1 MNEQVQ
7 TRCGFVAVIGAPNA
21 GKSTLMNT
29 LVGSKVSIVSPK
41 VQTTRTMV
49 RGIALQDETQII
61 FIDTPGIFAPKE
73 RLEKAMV
80 AAAWQGRDEA
90 DIVMLIVD
98 ASRRKIDPDT
108 RAIVERLA
116 QTQALA
122 KEQGADPVPF
132 LLVLNKF
139 DQAKKDV
146 LMQMAQELNSQIDF
160 NATFMISALH
170 ADGTQDVMNWLVKHT
185 PEGVWHYPEDQI
197 NDMPERL
204 LAAEITR
211 EKLFRKLY
219 QELPYALT
227 VETEKWEEFDN
238 GDIMISQIIYV
249 ARDTHKGIV
258 LGKGGSQIKEIGEA
272 ARMELQ
278 EILECKVH
286 LKLFVKV
293 DEKWLEDRERYEVWG
308 LDFNAK

>member
-1 MNEQVQ
+1 MNDISAQ
-7 TRCGFVAVIGAPNA
+7 TKCGFVAVIGAPNA

-98 ASRRKIDPDT
+98 ASRKKVDADT

-116 QTQALA
+116 AV
-122 KEQGADPVPF
+122 KGDMPCI
-132 LLVLNKF
+132 LVLNKF

-146 LMQMAQELNSQIDF
+146 LLQMAKELNDKIDF
-160 NATFMISALH
+160 DATFMISALH
-170 ADGTQDVMNWLVKHT
+170 ADRTQDVMNWLVKHA
-185 PEGVWHYPEDQI
+185 PQGVWHYPEDQI

-272 ARMELQ
+272 ARLELQ
-278 EILECKVH
+278 ELLECKVH

>member
-1 MNEQVQ
+1 MSDQTTSPK
-7 TRCGFVAVIGAPNA
+7 TRCSFVAVIGAPNA

-98 ASRRKIDPDT
+98 ASRKKIDPDT
-108 RAIVERLA
+108 RAIVERLS
-116 QTQALA
+116 QV
-122 KEQGADPVPF
+122 KGDVPCI
-132 LLVLNKF
+132 LVLNKF

-146 LMQMAQELNSQIDF
+146 LIKMAAELNEKIDF
-160 NATFMISALH
+160 DATFMISALH
-170 ADGTQDVMNWLVKHT
+170 ADGTQDVMNWLVKHS
-185 PEGVWHYPEDQI
+185 PEGIWHYPEDQI

-211 EKLFRKLY
+211 EKLFRALY

-227 VETEKWEEFDN
+227 VETEKWEDFDN
-238 GDIMISQIIYV
+238 GDIKISQIIYV
-249 ARDTHKGIV
+249 ARDSHKAIV
-258 LGKGGSQIKEIGEA
+258 LGKGGSQIKKMGEE
-272 ARMELQ
+272 ARRELCQ
-278 EILECKVH
+278 LFECDVH

-293 DEKWLEDRERYEVWG
+293 DEKWLEDKERYEVWG

>member
-1 MNEQVQ
+1 MTDTPAQAE

-49 RGIALQDETQII
+49 RGIAVQDNAQII
-61 FIDTPGIFAPKE
+61 FIDTPGIFAPQK

-90 DIVMLIVD
+90 DIVMLMVD
-98 ASRRKIDPDT
+98 ASRKKIDPDT

-116 QTQALA
+116 QI
-122 KEQGADPVPF
+122 KGDMPCV
-132 LLVLNKF
+132 LVLNKF

-146 LMQMAQELNSQIDF
+146 LLQMASELNEKIDF
-160 NATFMISALH
+160 AATFMISALH
-170 ADGTQDVMNWLVKHT
+170 KDGTNDVMKWLVKNI
-185 PEGVWHYPEDQI
+185 PVGVWHYPEDQI

-211 EKLFRKLY
+211 EKLFRALY

-227 VETEKWEEFDN
+227 VETEVWEEFDN
-238 GDIMISQIIYV
+238 GDIKISQIVYV
-249 ARDTHKGIV
+249 ARDTHKAIV
-258 LGKGGSQIKEIGEA
+258 LGKGGAQIREIGEA
-272 ARMELQ
+272 SRLELQ
-278 EILECKVH
+278 ELFETKVH

>member
-1 MNEQVQ
+1 MTESTK

-49 RGIALQDETQII
+49 RGIALQDQTQIV
-61 FIDTPGIFAPKE
+61 FIDTPGIFVPKE

-98 ASRRKIDPDT
+98 ASRKKIDADT

-116 QTQALA
+116 QTQEMA
-122 KEQGADPVPF
+122 KAAGEPMPCV
-132 LLVLNKF
+132 LVLNKF

-146 LMQMAQELNSQIDF
+146 LMQMAQELNTKIDF
-160 NATFMISALH
+160 DATFMISALH
-170 ADGTQDVMNWLVKHT
+170 ADGTQDLMNWLVKHT

-238 GDIMISQIIYV
+238 GDVMISQIIYV
-249 ARDTHKGIV
+249 ARDSHKGIV
-258 LGKGGSQIKEIGEA
+258 LGKGGAQIKEIGEA
-272 ARMELQ
+272 ARLELQ
-278 EILECKVH
+278 ELLECKVH

>member
-1 MNEQVQ
+1 MSDQTTSPK
-7 TRCGFVAVIGAPNA
+7 TRCSFVAVIGAPNA

-98 ASRRKIDPDT
+98 ASRKKIDPDT
-108 RAIVERLA
+108 RAIVERLS
-116 QTQALA
+116 QV
-122 KEQGADPVPF
+122 KGDVPCI
-132 LLVLNKF
+132 LLLNKF

-146 LMQMAQELNSQIDF
+146 LIKMAAELNEKIDF
-160 NATFMISALH
+160 DATFMISALH
-170 ADGTQDVMNWLVKHT
+170 ADGTQDVMNWLVKHS
-185 PEGVWHYPEDQI
+185 PEGIWHYPEDQI

-211 EKLFRKLY
+211 EKLFRALY

-227 VETEKWEEFDN
+227 VETEKWEDFDN
-238 GDIMISQIIYV
+238 GDIKISQIIYV
-249 ARDTHKGIV
+249 ARDSHKAIV
-258 LGKGGSQIKEIGEA
+258 LGKGGSQIKKIGEE
-272 ARMELQ
+272 ARRELCQ
-278 EILECKVH
+278 LFECDVH

-293 DEKWLEDRERYEVWG
+293 DEKWLEDKERYEVWG

>member
-1 MNEQVQ
+1 MNAMTDQ
-7 TRCGFVAVIGAPNA
+7 TKCGFVAVIGAPNA

-49 RGIALQDETQII
+49 RGIALQDNTQII
-61 FIDTPGIFAPKE
+61 FIDTPGIFVPKE

-98 ASRRKIDPDT
+98 ASRKKVDADT

-116 QTQALA
+116 AV
-122 KEQGADPVPF
+122 KGDMPCI
-132 LLVLNKF
+132 LVLNKF
-139 DQAKKDV
+139 DQAKKEV
-146 LMQMAQELNSQIDF
+146 LLQMAKELNDKIDF
-160 NATFMISALH
+160 DATFMISALH
-170 ADGTQDVMNWLVKHT
+170 ADRTQDVMDWLVKHA
-185 PEGVWHYPEDQI
+185 PQGVWHYPEDQI

-272 ARMELQ
+272 ARLELQ
-278 EILECKVH
+278 ELLECKVH

>member
-1 MNEQVQ
+1 MNEQEK

-49 RGIALQDETQII
+49 RGIALQDQAQII

-90 DIVMLIVD
+90 DIVMLVVD
-98 ASRRKIDPDT
+98 ASRKKIDADT

-116 QTQALA
+116 QA
-122 KEQGADPVPF
+122 KELAGDEMPCV
-132 LLVLNKF
+132 LVLNKF

-146 LMQMAQELNSQIDF
+146 LMLMAQELNSKISFD
-160 NATFMISALH
+160 ATFMISALH

-238 GDIMISQIIYV
+238 GDVMISQIVYV

-272 ARMELQ
+272 SRLELQ
-278 EILECKVH
+278 ELLERKVH